1 MHQLLWFYHDS
12 LIKAGKIC
20 LQYFQDCSFMSQVVL
35 FLVQSV
41 SVWIS
46 VLCLD
51 AELINVSHTLLLTCI
66 SHLPASVMWAEA
78 IWVQEVTNAP
88 QIVAKFVT
96 RLCSRQ
102 ICGQSCYFSNRTSN
116 LILCHLILIRFCF
129 LSPLFSLVCSHV
141 LQKYTLVLVWHIWLP
156 LVLAERYSIS
166 VQILSVKL

>member
-1 MHQLLWFYHDS
+1 MHQLLWFCHDG
-12 LIKAGKIC
+12 LIRDGKIC
-20 LQYFQDCSFMSQVVL
+20 LLYFQDCFFMSQVVL

-78 IWVQEVTNAP
+78 IWVQEVTDAP
-88 QIVAKFVT
+88 QIVTKFVT
-96 RLCSRQ
+96 RLHSRQ
-102 ICGQSCYFSNRTSN
+102 ICGQSCYFSNRTWN
-116 LILCHLILIRFCF
+116 LFLCHLILIRFCF
-129 LSPLFSLVCSHV
+129 LSPFFSLVSSHV

-156 LVLAERYSIS
+156 LVLVDSIS
-166 VQILSVKL
+166 V